1 MRALIAIKTQG
12 YVMKNIALI
21 ALLALSRCGY
31 KFSPQQID
39 LFNAKGEMQSL
50 YACGS
55 YMQVSSEGWGNSTYK
70 VSFTDASGMDH
81 TVYGAKEVI
90 LSDIPPMIEGPMGA
104 FTDPYFPGERYRNNA
119 DGTQGAL
126 IKEGEIV
133 VREGQQ
139 ARLHN
144 GVWTAIKVANPACT
158 KQ

>member
-1 MRALIAIKTQG
+1 
-12 YVMKNIALI
+12 MKNIALI
-21 ALLALSRCGY
+21 ALLALSGCGY

-90 LSDIPPMIEGPMGA
+90 ISDIPPMVDGPMWN
-104 FTDPYFPGERYRNNA
+104 FSEPYYSGEVYAPSA
-119 DGTQGAL
+119 DGTPGAA
-126 IKEGEIV
+126 IKEGDTV
-133 VREGQQ
+133 VKGGQQ
-139 ARLHN
+139 ATLHN
-144 GVWTAIKVANPACT
+144 GKWTAIKIPNPGCV

>member
-1 MRALIAIKTQG
+1 
-12 YVMKNIALI
+12 MKKIALVF
-21 ALLALSRCGY
+21 LVALSGCGY

-81 TVYGAKEVI
+81 TVYGVKEVI
-90 LSDIPPMIEGPMGA
+90 LSDIPPMVDGPMWA
-104 FTDPYFPGERYRNNA
+104 FSEPYVPGERYSDKA
-119 DGTQGAL
+119 DGTPGAV
-126 IKEGEIV
+126 IKEGDIV
-133 VREGQQ
+133 VRGEQQ
-139 ARLHN
+139 VRLHN
-144 GVWTAIKVANPACT
+144 GKWTPLKIANPACV